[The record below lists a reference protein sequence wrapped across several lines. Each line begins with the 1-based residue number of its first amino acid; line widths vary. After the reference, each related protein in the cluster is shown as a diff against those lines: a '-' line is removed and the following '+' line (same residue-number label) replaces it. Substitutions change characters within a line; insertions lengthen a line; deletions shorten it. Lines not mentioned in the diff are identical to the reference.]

1 MAPFAN
7 YNVGMQST
15 RIITLLAITILTGCS
30 DAALQ
35 SSLVGKWRGKPETSA
50 ARGEREQARLVALQ
64 QAAGIEGEGAAE
76 KPMPLPPTDLEQFD
90 FEITMDLAS
99 DGTAKMS
106 LGGADERKGT
116 WRIVATDP
124 NGATLELALPEEPQ
138 ADPIR
143 RRFELRFT
151 SEERTQ
157 FTLREEGADPQFGR
171 ILFESEGVER

>member
-1 MAPFAN
+1 MPALR
-7 YNVGMQST
+7 T
-15 RIITLLAITILTGCS
+15 LTLLALLLTGCS
-30 DAALQ
+30 SAALQ

-76 KPMPLPPTDLEQFD
+76 KPMPLPPTDLEQFE
-90 FEITMDLAS
+90 FEITMDLAR

-106 LGGADERKGT
+106 LGGAEARTGT

-124 NGATLELALPEEPQ
+124 NGATLELALPEQPK

-143 RRFELRFT
+143 RRFELPLHQRG
-151 SEERTQ
+151 SHPIHPPRRRRRPPIRPHPLRT
-157 FTLREEGADPQFGR
+157 
-171 ILFESEGVER
+171 